1 MDYLLHMPWWVAT
14 LIAIVGLWLLV
25 VGNRRSD
32 KTLGRVGAAVLI
44 AAVAL
49 GILGFFYLTP
59 LQKAEARTKAIIHD
73 VEQKNWTD
81 LRSLL
86 DDQTVVQAVGHVM
99 AAGRDECVARVQK
112 ADDFYGVKSIWI
124 MSTDGMQTDTLITIT
139 VTVMS
144 QQDYTGGQGVESTW
158 QLDFQEN
165 ESRWELEKIT
175 LIRIGGED
183 AQHPYNPFQ

>member
-1 MDYLLHMPWWVAT
+1 
-14 LIAIVGLWLLV
+14 
-25 VGNRRSD
+25 
-32 KTLGRVGAAVLI
+32 
-44 AAVAL
+44 
-49 GILGFFYLTP
+49 
-59 LQKAEARTKAIIHD
+59 
-73 VEQKNWTD
+73 
-81 LRSLL
+81 
-86 DDQTVVQAVGHVM
+86 M